1 MTAAPALDSVAR
13 RTAQSPPFKQVLQR
27 IAGGDR
33 DILVHGMPAPLGA
46 FLLTAIQRQ
55 LNRQIVVVAAD
66 ENHAESWRD
75 DLAAIAGVGVV
86 HYFPAWDVGL
96 YDGRSPDSDVSGLRI
111 EAVARL
117 ASGTPTII
125 VAPAAAL
132 LTPVIP
138 RAALEH
144 ATLHLAAGDER
155 SLDGLISHLVDAGFE
170 RVPTVDGVG
179 QFSSRGGILD
189 IYPVGHE
196 QPIRLEFFGDEI
208 ESIRSF
214 DVITQRSVTN
224 IGKADV
230 LPAREVIL
238 HPPFFD
244 DYVPNLARA
253 EQETGVDLTSVKDEF
268 ELGTTALDGVEMFMT
283 ILYGADSGLFGYL
296 PDDVLLY
303 VEESEDLDTELE
315 KALAPSRRDWQK
327 HAERST
333 HLPLSRLVRDGDWLH
348 AQLETRPRLR
358 PAPLG
363 QVDAAIRFGATA
375 PRIVQGELAVL
386 RQEINRLD
394 EESYDIHILSETQ
407 GQSSRLQEI
416 FADWSDDLT
425 YDLGALSQGF
435 IFPEA
440 KVAILNDHEIFSR
453 QKGRYRYRR
462 FKSAK
467 PISSFDAMQRGDF
480 VVHVNH
486 GIGRYTG
493 LRRLTISNR
502 DHDCLEVTYQGRDKL
517 FVPVEQLGLLRRYS
531 SSEGDVPLLSKL
543 GSSAWEKL
551 KERTKEEIFKMAG
564 ELIQLYAARKSLPGM
579 KFSAD
584 TAMMRELEAAFP
596 FQETPDQLRT
606 VEEVKQDMESPHPM
620 DRLVCGDVG
629 YGKTEVAVRAAFK
642 AVCDHKQV
650 AVLVPTT
657 ILAQQHF
664 QTFSERMA
672 PFPVRVD
679 VMSRFRNAKDLK
691 GVAQDVTDGKVDI
704 LIGTHRILS
713 QDVKFRDL
721 GLLVVDEEQRFGV
734 KHKERLKHF
743 KALVDVVTLTATP
756 IPRTMHMS
764 LMGARDM
771 SVINTPPADRLP
783 IHTEILA
790 FDEGR
795 IAEAIQREIARGG
808 QVYFVHNRVQS
819 IHRLV
824 DFLQELLP
832 EVRFAVGHGQMPSR
846 QLEQIMFDFLE
857 RKYDCLVST
866 MIIESGIDIPSVNT
880 ILVNRADMLGL
891 SQLYQIRGRV
901 GRSKE
906 RAYAYLMVPKGKK
919 LTRKSRLRLRAVEE
933 FADLGSGFNIAMRDM
948 EIRGAGNLLGAQQ
961 HGFIT
966 AVGFDLYT
974 RLLDEAVRELKGET
988 VEKQIDPEIKIA
1000 VTAYIPE
1007 DYVPDGDLKME
1018 FYQRLAEAQ
1027 RVVDLLAIKE
1037 EMEDRFG
1044 RAPWQ
1049 AKALLHIMEIKV
1061 MAKQLGLES
1070 VQLEKSRFSLHF
1082 PESVQVSPADI
1093 QRLVEKSSSQLEFNV
1108 GARLS
1113 IETFLRASDEQERLQ
1128 KARDLVEELL

>member
-1 MTAAPALDSVAR
+1 MTVAPALDSVAR
-13 RTAQSPPFKQVLQR
+13 KTAQSAPFKLVLER

-33 DILVHGMPAPLGA
+33 DVLVHGLPTTLGA
-46 FLLTAIQRQ
+46 FLLTTVQRQ
-55 LNRQIVVVAAD
+55 LGRQIVVVAAD
-66 ENHAESWRD
+66 ENQAESWRD
-75 DLAAIAGVGVV
+75 DLTAIAGDDIV

-96 YDGRSPDSDVSGLRI
+96 YDGRSPDADVSGLRI

-117 ASGTPTII
+117 ASIEPTIV
-125 VAPAAAL
+125 VAPAPAL

-138 RAALEH
+138 AAALER
-144 ATLHLAAGDER
+144 ATLHLQAGEEHP
-155 SLDGLISHLVDAGFE
+155 LDRLISHLENAGFE
-170 RVPTVDGVG
+170 RVPIVDGVG
-179 QFSSRGGILD
+179 QFSTRGGILD
-189 IYPVGHE
+189 IYSVGLAHPV
-196 QPIRLEFFGDEI
+196 RLELFGDEI
-208 ESIRSF
+208 ESVRTF
-214 DVITQRSVTN
+214 DITTQRS
-224 IGKADV
+224 IGSVGQAV
-230 LPAREVIL
+230 ILPAREVVL
-238 HPPFFD
+238 HRPFFD
-244 DYVPNLARA
+244 DYVPNLERA
-253 EQETGVDLTSVKDEF
+253 EQETGVDLTEFKDQL
-268 ELGTTALDGVEMFMT
+268 ELGTTVLDGIEMVMS
-283 ILYGADSGLFGYL
+283 ILYGADDGLFTYL
-296 PDDVLLY
+296 REDALLY
-303 VEESEDLDTELE
+303 SEESDDLDAELI
-315 KALAPSRRDWQK
+315 KAFGPSRRDWER
-327 HAERST
+327 HADRAT
-333 HLPLSRLVRDGDWLH
+333 HLPLTLLTRNGDWLH
-348 AQLETRPRLR
+348 DRLSTRGRLR

-363 QVDAAIRFGATA
+363 DVDAAVRFGASE
-375 PRIVQGELAVL
+375 PRVVQGELAIL
-386 RQEINRLD
+386 RQEISRLD
-394 EESYDIHILSETQ
+394 EESYDIHILSETK
-407 GQSSRLQEI
+407 GQTSRLQEI
-416 FADWSDDLT
+416 FSDWSDDIT
-425 YDLGALSQGF
+425 FGLGALSRGF
-435 IFPEA
+435 VFSAA

-453 QKGRYRYRR
+453 QKNRYRYRR
-462 FKSAK
+462 FRAAK
-467 PISSFDAMQRGDF
+467 PIGSFDAMQRGDY
-480 VVHVNH
+480 VVHVDH

-502 DHDCLEVTYQGRDKL
+502 DHDCLEVCYQGQDKL
-517 FVPVEQLGLLRRYS
+517 FVPVEQLDLLRRYS
-531 SSEGDVPLLSKL
+531 STEGDMPLLSKL

-564 ELIQLYAARKSLPGM
+564 ELIQLYAERKSLPGM

-584 TAMMRELEAAFP
+584 TPMLRELEAAFP
-596 FQETPDQLRT
+596 FTETPDQLRT
-606 VEEVKQDMESPHPM
+606 VEEVKRDMESPHPM

-642 AVCDHKQV
+642 AVCDNKQV

-672 PFPVRVD
+672 PFPVRVE
-679 VMSRFRNAKDLK
+679 VMSRFRTAKELK
-691 GVAQDVTDGKVDI
+691 TVAQDVKAGKVDI

-713 QDVKFRDL
+713 QDVKFKDL

-734 KHKERLKHF
+734 KHKERLKQF
-743 KALVDVVTLTATP
+743 KHLVDVVTLTATP

-771 SVINTPPADRLP
+771 SVINTPPEDRLP
-783 IHTEILA
+783 IHTEIIA
-790 FDEGR
+790 FDEVR
-795 IAEAIQREIARGG
+795 NAEAIQREIDRGG

-824 DFLQELLP
+824 EFLQELMP
-832 EVRFAVGHGQMPSR
+832 QVRFAVGHGQMPSR

-880 ILVNRADMLGL
+880 ILVNRVDMLGL

-974 RLLDEAVRELKGET
+974 RLLDEAVRELKGER
-988 VEKQIDPEIKIA
+988 VEQQLEPDIKIA

-1018 FYQRLAEAQ
+1018 FYQRLADAQ

-1049 AKALLHIMEIKV
+1049 AKSLMHIMEIKV
-1061 MAKQLGLES
+1061 MARQLGLAS

-1082 PESVQVSPADI
+1082 PESLQVSPADI

-1108 GARLS
+1108 GAHLS
-1113 IETFLRASDEQERLQ
+1113 IETFLRATDEQERLE

>member
-1 MTAAPALDSVAR
+1 MTVAPALDSVAR
-13 RTAQSPPFKQVLQR
+13 KTAQSAPFKLVLER

-33 DILVHGMPAPLGA
+33 DVLVHGLPTTLGA
-46 FLLTAIQRQ
+46 FLLTTVQRQ
-55 LNRQIVVVAAD
+55 LGRQIVVVAAD
-66 ENHAESWRD
+66 ENQAESWRD
-75 DLAAIAGVGVV
+75 DLTAIAGDDIV
-86 HYFPAWDVGL
+86 HYFPTWDVGL
-96 YDGRSPDSDVSGLRI
+96 YDGRSPDADVSGLRI

-117 ASGTPTII
+117 ASTEPTIV
-125 VAPAAAL
+125 VAPAPAL

-138 RAALEH
+138 AAALER
-144 ATLHLAAGDER
+144 ATLHLQAGEEHP
-155 SLDGLISHLVDAGFE
+155 LDRLISHLENAGFE
-170 RVPTVDGVG
+170 RVPIVDGVG
-179 QFSSRGGILD
+179 QFSTRGGILD
-189 IYPVGHE
+189 IYSVGLGHPV
-196 QPIRLEFFGDEI
+196 RLELFGDEI
-208 ESIRSF
+208 ESIRTF
-214 DVITQRSVTN
+214 DITTQRS
-224 IGKADV
+224 IGSVGQAV
-230 LPAREVIL
+230 ILPAREVVL
-238 HPPFFD
+238 HRPFFD
-244 DYVPNLARA
+244 DYVPNLERA
-253 EQETGVDLTSVKDEF
+253 EQETGVDLTEFKDQL
-268 ELGTTALDGVEMFMT
+268 ELGTTVLDGIEMVMP
-283 ILYGADSGLFGYL
+283 ILYGADDGLFTYL
-296 PDDVLLY
+296 REDALLY
-303 VEESEDLDTELE
+303 SEESDDLDAELI
-315 KALAPSRRDWQK
+315 KAFGPSRRDWER
-327 HAERST
+327 HADRAT
-333 HLPLSRLVRDGDWLH
+333 HLPLTLLTRDGDWLH
-348 AQLETRPRLR
+348 DRLSNRGRLR

-363 QVDAAIRFGATA
+363 EVDAAVRFGASE
-375 PRIVQGELAVL
+375 PRVVQGELAIL
-386 RQEINRLD
+386 RQEISRLD
-394 EESYDIHILSETQ
+394 EESYDLHILSETK
-407 GQSSRLQEI
+407 GQTSRLQEI
-416 FADWSDDLT
+416 FSDWSDDIT
-425 YDLGALSQGF
+425 FGLGALSRGF
-435 IFPEA
+435 VFPAA

-453 QKGRYRYRR
+453 QKNRYRYRR
-462 FKSAK
+462 FRAAK
-467 PISSFDAMQRGDF
+467 PIGSFDAMQRGDY
-480 VVHVNH
+480 VVHVDH

-502 DHDCLEVTYQGRDKL
+502 DHDCLEVCYQGQDKL
-517 FVPVEQLGLLRRYS
+517 FVPVEQLDLLRRYS
-531 SSEGDVPLLSKL
+531 STEGDMPLLSKL

-564 ELIQLYAARKSLPGM
+564 ELILLYAERKSLPGM

-584 TAMMRELEAAFP
+584 TPMLRELEAAFP
-596 FQETPDQLRT
+596 FTETPDQLRT
-606 VEEVKQDMESPHPM
+606 VEEVKRDMELPHPM

-629 YGKTEVAVRAAFK
+629 YGKTEVALRAAFK
-642 AVCDHKQV
+642 AVCDNKQV

-672 PFPVRVD
+672 PFPVRVE
-679 VMSRFRNAKDLK
+679 VMSRFRTAKELK
-691 GVAQDVTDGKVDI
+691 TVAQDVKAGKVDI

-713 QDVKFRDL
+713 QDVKFKDL

-734 KHKERLKHF
+734 KHKERLKQF
-743 KALVDVVTLTATP
+743 KHLVDVVTLTATP

-771 SVINTPPADRLP
+771 SVINTPPEDRLP
-783 IHTEILA
+783 IHTEIIA

-795 IAEAIQREIARGG
+795 IAEAIQREIDRGG

-824 DFLQELLP
+824 VFLQELMP
-832 EVRFAVGHGQMPSR
+832 QVRFAVGHGQMPSR

-880 ILVNRADMLGL
+880 ILVNRVDMLGL

-974 RLLDEAVRELKGET
+974 RLLDEAVRELKGER
-988 VEKQIDPEIKIA
+988 VEQQLEPDIKIA

-1018 FYQRLAEAQ
+1018 FYQRLADAQ

-1049 AKALLHIMEIKV
+1049 AKSLMHIMEIKV
-1061 MAKQLGLES
+1061 IARQLGLAS

-1082 PESVQVSPADI
+1082 PESLQVSPADI

-1108 GARLS
+1108 GAHLS
-1113 IETFLRASDEQERLQ
+1113 IETFLRATDEQERLE

>member
-1 MTAAPALDSVAR
+1 MTVAPALDSVAR
-13 RTAQSPPFKQVLQR
+13 KTAQSPPFAQILGR
-27 IAGGDR
+27 LGADDR
-33 DILVHGMPAPLGA
+33 DVLVHGLPTTLGA
-46 FLLTAIQRQ
+46 FLLTTVQRQ
-55 LNRQIVVVAAD
+55 LGRQIVVVAAN
-66 ENHAESWRD
+66 ESQAESWRD
-75 DLAAIAGVGVV
+75 DLTAIAGEDIV
-86 HYFPAWDVGL
+86 HYFPAWDVDL
-96 YDGRSPDSDVSGLRI
+96 YDGRSPDIDVSGLRI

-117 ASGTPTII
+117 ASTEPAIV

-138 RAALEH
+138 AAALER
-144 ATLHLAAGDER
+144 ATLQLQTGDEQPPDR
-155 SLDGLISHLVDAGFE
+155 LISHLVDGGYE
-170 RVPTVDGVG
+170 SVPIVDGVG
-179 QFSSRGGILD
+179 QFSSRGGIFD
-189 IYPVGHE
+189 IYPVGLE
-196 QPIRLEFFGDEI
+196 QPVRLEFFGNEI
-208 ESIRSF
+208 ESIRTF
-214 DVITQRSVTN
+214 DLTTQRSVSSVKQAR
-224 IGKADV
+224 I

-238 HPPFFD
+238 HRPFFD
-244 DYVPNLARA
+244 DYVPNLVRA
-253 EQETGVDLTSVKDEF
+253 EQETGVDLTDVKDQL
-268 ELGTTALDGVEMFMT
+268 ELGTMALDGIETVMA
-283 ILYGADSGLFGYL
+283 ILYGADDGLFTYL
-296 PDDVLLY
+296 REDALLY
-303 VEESEDLDTELE
+303 SEESEDLDTELV
-315 KALAPSRRDWQK
+315 KAFGPSRREFER
-327 HAERST
+327 HAERGT
-333 HLPLSRLVRDGDWLH
+333 HMPLNHLVRDSDWLYECLN
-348 AQLETRPRLR
+348 ARCRLR
-358 PAPLG
+358 PAPVG
-363 QVDAAIRFGATA
+363 EADAAVRFGASE
-375 PRIVQGELAVL
+375 PRVVQGELAVL
-386 RQEINRLD
+386 KQEIGRLD
-394 EESYDIHILSETQ
+394 EQSYDIHILCETK

-416 FADWSDDLT
+416 FADWSDDVTFGLCT
-425 YDLGALSQGF
+425 LSGGF
-435 IFPEA
+435 VFPAA
-440 KVAILNDHEIFSR
+440 KIAILNDHEIFSR
-453 QKGRYRYRR
+453 QKSRYRYRK

-480 VVHVNH
+480 VVHVDH
-486 GIGRYTG
+486 GIGRYIG
-493 LRRLTISNR
+493 LKRLTISNR
-502 DHDCLEVTYQGRDKL
+502 DHDCLEVTYHGTDKL
-517 FVPVEQLGLLRRYS
+517 FIPVEQLDLLRRYS
-531 SSEGDVPLLSKL
+531 STEGEAPLLNKL
-543 GSSAWEKL
+543 GSNAWEKL

-564 ELIQLYAARKSLPGM
+564 ELIQLYAERKSLPGM
-579 KFSAD
+579 QFSGD
-584 TAMMRELEAAFP
+584 TAMQRELEAAFP

-657 ILAQQHF
+657 ILAQQHY
-664 QTFSERMA
+664 QTFAERMA
-672 PFPVRVD
+672 PFPVRVE
-679 VMSRFRNAKDLK
+679 VMSRFRTTKELK
-691 GVAQDVTDGKVDI
+691 AVAQAVKEGKVDI

-734 KHKERLKHF
+734 KHKERLKQF
-743 KALVDVVTLTATP
+743 KHLVDVVTLTATP

-771 SVINTPPADRLP
+771 SVINTPPEDRLP
-783 IHTEILA
+783 IHTEIIA

-795 IAEAIQREIARGG
+795 IMEAIQREIDRGG

-824 DFLQELLP
+824 EYLRELMP
-832 EVRFAVGHGQMPSR
+832 QVRFAVAHGQMPSR

-880 ILVNRADMLGL
+880 ILVNRCDMLGL

-901 GRSKE
+901 GRAKE

-961 HGFIT
+961 HGFII

-974 RLLDEAVRELKGET
+974 RLLDEAVRELKGEK
-988 VEKQIDPEIKIA
+988 VEQQVDPDIKIA

-1018 FYQRLAEAQ
+1018 FYQRLADAQ

-1049 AKALLHIMEIKV
+1049 AKSLFHIMEIKV
-1061 MAKQLGLES
+1061 MARQLGLAS

-1108 GARLS
+1108 GERLS
-1113 IETFLRASDEQERLQ
+1113 IETFLRASDEQERLE